1 MKHDI
6 VTLYSHLMLHYRWL
20 VVVGAMFFGMLLF
33 HWVSRKVYDLLL
45 AQLDN
50 GKHLWLVSFIKS
62 VHVPWLIFFWLFTFS
77 FIFPMFML
85 HFRID
90 LTHLQMWD
98 TMRSLFFI
106 GAIYW
111 SLMLYIKNLEQVIAP
126 RWSYGPIRDKTTVRA
141 IAQLSRVVL
150 TLVTILAILPFMGV
164 RTGSLLAFGGASGI
178 VAGFAARDMLSN
190 FLGGM
195 MIFLDRPFSVGDWIR
210 SPDRNIEGTVEYIGW
225 RLTRIRTFS
234 KRPLYV
240 PNSVFST
247 VSIENPSRMTNR
259 QINAVIGVRYDDA
272 TKIDEIV
279 REIDEMLHAHPGMD
293 ATQTMMVHF
302 TQFDASS
309 LNINIYAFTK
319 TTDWKKYRDVQ
330 QDVFLKT
337 IGIIAKHG
345 AECAFPTTTVLVPE
359 PVSFSDQAAIEL
371 ENMKD
376 DRSSKPGSTTSEN
389 S

>member
-1 MKHDI
+1 
-6 VTLYSHLMLHYRWL
+6 MLHYRWL
-20 VVVGAMFFGMLLF
+20 VLIGLMFFGMLLF
-33 HWVSRKVYDLLL
+33 HWFSRKIHEILLRRF
-45 AQLDN
+45 DN
-50 GKHLWLVSFIKS
+50 GKHYWAISFIKS
-62 VHVPWLIFFWLFTFS
+62 VHVPWLTFFWLFTFS
-77 FIFPMFML
+77 FIIPAFML

-90 LTHLQMWD
+90 IRQLAIWD

-111 SLMLYIKNLEQVIAP
+111 SLMLYIKNLEHVIAP
-126 RWSYGPIRDKTTVRA
+126 RWTYGPIRDKTTVRA

-150 TLVTILAILPFMGV
+150 TLLTVLAILPFLGV

-178 VAGFAARDMLSN
+178 VAGFAAKDMLSN

-195 MIFLDRPFSVGDWIR
+195 MIFLDRPFSVGDWVR
-210 SPDRNIEGTVEYIGW
+210 SPDRNIEGTVEHIGW

-247 VSIENPSRMTNR
+247 ISLENPSRMTNR
-259 QINAVIGVRYDDA
+259 QINAVVGVRYDDA
-272 TKIDEIV
+272 LKIDEIV
-279 REIDEMLHAHPGMD
+279 KEIDEMLHAHPGMD

-319 TTDWKKYRDVQ
+319 TTDWSKYRDVQ

-345 AECAFPTTTVLVPE
+345 AECAFPTTTVLMPE
-359 PVSFSDQAAIEL
+359 PVLIQANTQVQTESR
-371 ENMKD
+371 E
-376 DRSSKPGSTTSEN
+376 
-389 S
+389 